1 MSLEAQ
7 STNFASW
14 VCSYIGLGLLRLPSV
29 LDIVVFCNSVFV
41 QLDRSNF
48 EKRKCF
54 AYDYLYKVCTTR
66 YQTEAQ
72 LYRIASHARATMS
85 YADRT
90 QRVVRIAVL
99 FEKICT
105 NTPTNSL

>member
-14 VCSYIGLGLLRLPSV
+14 VCSYIGLGLLRLSLL
-29 LDIVVFCNSVFV
+29 LDIVVFCNSAFL

-54 AYDYLYKVCTTR
+54 MYDSIYTKSVRRDIKPKPSCPGVHPTHAQQCHTR
-66 YQTEAQ
+66 IVPNEW
-72 LYRIASHARATMS
+72 
-85 YADRT
+85 YA
-90 QRVVRIAVL
+90 
-99 FEKICT
+99 
-105 NTPTNSL
+105 